1 MVKGCF
7 ILVFRVL
14 GLLFQEKR
22 MLRGIFLVSVK
33 PVMLLGLYELM
44 LLFQVLFETLKST
57 GHVLYLLFM
66 VAIQVE

>member
-1 MVKGCF
+1 
-7 ILVFRVL
+7 
-14 GLLFQEKR
+14 